1 MTNTMTYDKKAE
13 DKEMKSAIEVPSSL
27 WMRCRQIVVEHGS
40 TRKAADAIGVDH
52 AYLHRLANGECDNP
66 SDEVLAKLGL
76 RKIVDIRYESVDAHG
91 SFYDAY
97 AGAREDML
105 VWKKRALLAEGQLKA
120 EIDLRNA
127 TPTRMVVEGRK
138 LTRHE
143 IDRCASYAIE
153 TDILPRE
160 SWEDAGLYDFAHALN
175 GGIGVVDDLAMWI
188 RRLARSLEKSNP
200 MNALPRLAMD
210 YLKRH
215 GLEGGPLRAE
225 PAATASRTVGEQEC
239 VCRLRGTGFLHCGK
253 LYRAHPNIIGGGGHC
268 MNHVKQPAGLEQC
281 GHSRACHALGNTA
294 GDGKEDGR

>member
-1 MTNTMTYDKKAE
+1 MTNTMSDDRKAE

-40 TRKAADAIGVDH
+40 TRKAADAIGIDH

-76 RKIVDIRYESVDAHG
+76 RKIVDIRYESADAHG

-105 VWKKRALLAEGQLKA
+105 VWKKRSLLAEAQLKA

-225 PAATASRTVGEQEC
+225 PADAARDTPTAAADAGKVKPNNGEEAQ
-239 VCRLRGTGFLHCGK
+239 
-253 LYRAHPNIIGGGGHC
+253 
-268 MNHVKQPAGLEQC
+268 
-281 GHSRACHALGNTA
+281 
-294 GDGKEDGR
+294 